1 MKLLPLLFLF
11 GVSSGLKYIEER
23 EVKTSSGKVFTCFY
37 TIQYNAKGVVSKKS
51 TVACTPTGN
60 GGTAMPVF
68 DLPGVGP
75 TAIKHSVKK
84 GKGSIQD
91 YSPHSAPVS
100 QDQAMNCSC
109 SLSDSPDMKPKPKPE
124 NPPEKPGEKPEMM
137 QMMEDMC
144 ADGGKPEK
152 LKEFMEKMGITK
164 EMIIQM
170 IANGGDKEEMMQ
182 NIMSMMGGH
191 GESPKPDKMDMLQQ
205 LLGGNMGKPMGG
217 MGNPMGGM
225 GKPMGGMGKPMGGMG
240 KPHPHPHP
248 HPPNPMGGMG
258 KPGGE
263 DCMKK
268 LLMMIC
274 SKKPMMKPPSKPECM
289 SCSQMERNVMEML
302 EGKMKNINCECVP
315 MKKD

>member
-1 MKLLPLLFLF
+1 MGSCIGCNMLRLLPLVFLI

-51 TVACTPTGN
+51 TVACTPNGN
-60 GGTAMPVF
+60 GGSAMPVF

-75 TAIKHSVKK
+75 TAIKHNIKK

-109 SLSDSPDMKPKPKPE
+109 SVSDSPDMKPKPKPE
-124 NPPEKPGEKPEMM
+124 SPPEKPGEKPEMM

-164 EMIIQM
+164 EMIMQM

-217 MGNPMGGM
+217 MG
-225 GKPMGGMGKPMGGMG
+225 KPMGGMGK
-240 KPHPHPHP
+240 
-248 HPPNPMGGMG
+248 PMGGMG

-302 EGKMKNINCECVP
+302 EGKMKSINCECVP